1 MRCREWEERIAL
13 RAGGDLD
20 DQAVERHLQE
30 CAECR
35 EFAAGLRESLDL
47 LRGAHAEEIPAAAF
61 TAVRARVLARLARP
75 WWKRAWVYA
84 AAAVVLLAAGIGLRR
99 PGRTPDVGQAV
110 SPSNQPPS
118 GGADHRLSWS
128 ANGWQAKLRNGLPA
142 VAPAPHRVRLAGD
155 KKRSPAPHRKAETI
169 LVKIET
175 GNPDI
180 VIYWIAETKGEE

>member
-35 EFAAGLRESLDL
+35 EFAAGLRESLEL
-47 LRGAHAEEIPAAAF
+47 LRGTHAEEIPAAAF
-61 TAVRARVLARLARP
+61 TAVRARVMARLARP

-84 AAAVVLLAAGIGLRR
+84 AAAVVLLAAAGIGWHR
-99 PGRTPDVGQAV
+99 PGRAPDVGQAL
-110 SPSNQPPS
+110 PPANQQPS
-118 GGADHRLSWS
+118 GGAGHRLSPPVI
-128 ANGWQAKLRNGLPA
+128 GWQAKP
-142 VAPAPHRVRLAGD
+142 PAPHRVRLAGD
-155 KKRSPAPHRKAETI
+155 KKRSPAPHRPAETI

-175 GNPDI
+175 GNPDV

>member
-13 RAGGDLD
+13 WAGGDLD

-84 AAAVVLLAAGIGLRR
+84 AAAVVLLAARHRMASAGAGSGCGAGGSACQ
-99 PGRTPDVGQAV
+99 PAAAPVGQTIV
-110 SPSNQPPS
+110 FRRQPSVGRRN
-118 GGADHRLSWS
+118 RLPHIES
-128 ANGWQAKLRNGLPA
+128 GWQATKNDRLPHIGR
-142 VAPAPHRVRLAGD
+142 PKP
-155 KKRSPAPHRKAETI
+155 S
-169 LVKIET
+169 
-175 GNPDI
+175 
-180 VIYWIAETKGEE
+180 W